1 MLFVCGSNNR
11 LIFIWMHSSSL
22 KEDRW
27 TNWKVHHPLL
37 VLLPLLMLFI
47 AFASG
52 RRRRQIKLDVTFER
66 KLEIAQG
73 TNKETTND
81 KTEYILNRLKWHT
94 ITSVTRWLTYLFSV
108 VSFANLSNR
117 KNDKSWFKTLPN
129 KPSLDCHLL
138 FKSHQIGGFRQ
149 MWSHLHHQSYFYLTK
164 TTVNYLLAPFTE
176 WPTWKVRTIKSIH
189 CLSFL

>member
-1 MLFVCGSNNR
+1 MNKLKSASSPSRSPSSPYVIYC
-11 LIFIWMHSSSL
+11 LCIWKASSSN
-22 KEDRW
+22 KTWCHVR
-27 TNWKVHHPLL
+27 TKIRNRTRNK
-37 VLLPLLMLFI
+37 
-47 AFASG
+47 
-52 RRRRQIKLDVTFER
+52 
-66 KLEIAQG
+66 QG
-73 TNKETTND
+73 ND
-81 KTEYILNRLKWHT
+81 KRQNRVNFEPIKMAHDNQCDQRANV
-94 ITSVTRWLTYLFSV
+94 SVQCWVFCKYE
-108 VSFANLSNR
+108 NLSNG
-117 KNDKSWFKTLPN
+117 KNDQSWFKTLPN